1 MMPPAH
7 CARCAAETQMMIMSM
22 YNTDWICMDCKD
34 EERKRP
40 DYNEAVIK
48 DLLELAD
55 RMDDPRAAASIR
67 KQAEKLRAG
76 EDA

>member
-1 MMPPAH
+1 MMPPSR
-7 CARCAAETQMMIMSM
+7 CARCAVETKMMIMSM

-34 EERKRP
+34 KERARP
-40 DYNEAVIK
+40 DYTDAVIK
-48 DLLELAD
+48 DLMELAD

-67 KQAEKLRAG
+67 RQAEKLKAG

>member
-1 MMPPAH
+1 MLPSH
-7 CARCAAETQMMIMSM
+7 CARCAVETKAMIMSM

-34 EERKRP
+34 IEKARP
-40 DYNEAVIK
+40 DYTDAVVK
-48 DLLELAD
+48 DLMELAD

-76 EDA
+76 EEA